1 MFGDNIPYVGG
12 VPGSL
17 KYWKDKVGVVSAE
30 TSIGSNCMT
39 TPTSV
44 DEKSIHAKVPAALL
58 LPELVLALNPGFPEN
73 TQPEPAV
80 ALTWN
85 PFGHPGTGAPVLK
98 S

>member
-30 TSIGSNCMT
+30 TSIGSSCMT

-44 DEKSIHAKVPAALL
+44 DEKSIHAYVPGKLPLL
-58 LPELVLALNPGFPEN
+58 YALNPGFPEN
-73 TQPEPAV
+73 TQPDPVV
-80 ALTWN
+80 ALIWN
-85 PFGHPGTGAPVLK
+85 PFGHPGTGATPVLK